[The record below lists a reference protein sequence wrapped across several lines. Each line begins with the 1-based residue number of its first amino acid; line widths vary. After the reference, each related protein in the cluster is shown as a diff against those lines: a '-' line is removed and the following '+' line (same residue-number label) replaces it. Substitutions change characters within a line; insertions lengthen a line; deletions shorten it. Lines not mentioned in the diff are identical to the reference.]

1 MKKIIINF
9 LRVFLGGR
17 AYLKFI
23 AFKNRVEARIYAMN
37 KYDSYSQY
45 GEDKL
50 IYQLLKKLN
59 PQNALYIDIGA
70 NHPIKISNTYLLY
83 RNGMRGIVIEPNSD
97 LLHLFEIVRR
107 EDIRLNIGVGSSS
120 CVQEFLMTDAHARN
134 SFGKNTEYMKKH
146 SINVCKKIKIPVLS
160 LDDVMKNFAQ
170 KVSFLSIDTEGMELE
185 ILNGSIKTLDKTY
198 LLCIEAGT
206 QDERREI
213 LNALNGKFELIEDNG
228 CNLIMYNKELFSSVD
243 VKSVVEDMK

>member
-9 LRVFLGGR
+9 LRVFLGVRG
-17 AYLKFI
+17 YLKFI
-23 AFKNRVEARIYAMN
+23 AFKNKVEAIIGTMN
-37 KYDSYSQY
+37 KCDSYSQH

-50 IYQLLKKLN
+50 LYQLLTKFNL
-59 PQNALYIDIGA
+59 QNALYIEVGA

-83 RNGMRGIVIEPNSD
+83 RNGMRGIVIEPNRD
-97 LLHLFEIVRR
+97 LLHLFEIVRG
-107 EDIRLNIGVGSSS
+107 EDIRLNIGVGYSS

-134 SFGKNTEYMKKH
+134 SFGKNTEYMKQH
-146 SINVCKKIKIPVLS
+146 SIHVCKKIKIPVLS
-160 LDDVMKNFAQ
+160 LDDVMKNFSQ

-185 ILNGSIKTLDKTY
+185 ILSGSIKTLDKTY

-213 LNALNGKFELIEDNG
+213 LNALDGKFELIKDYG
-228 CNLIMYNKELFSSVD
+228 CNLIMYNKELCLKADIESVLE
-243 VKSVVEDMK
+243 KLI

>member
-1 MKKIIINF
+1 VKIIIINF

-23 AFKNRVEARIYAMN
+23 AFKNKVEAIIGMMN
-37 KYDSYSQY
+37 KCDSYSQH

-59 PQNALYIDIGA
+59 LQNALFIDVGA

-83 RNGMRGIVIEPNSD
+83 RNGMRGIVIEPNRD
-97 LLHLFEIVRR
+97 LLHLFEIVRG

-134 SFGKNTEYMKKH
+134 SFGKNTEYMKQH
-146 SINVCKKIKIPVLS
+146 SIHVCKKIKIPVLS
-160 LDDVMKNFAQ
+160 LDNVMKNFSQ

-185 ILNGSIKTLDKTY
+185 VLNGSIKTLDKTY
-198 LLCIEAGT
+198 LICIEANS
-206 QDERREI
+206 QHERQEI
-213 LNALNGKFELIEDNG
+213 FDALNGKFELIEDNG
-228 CNLIMYNKELFSSVD
+228 CNLIMYNRELCSNID
-243 VKSVVEDMK
+243 VKSVVENLK